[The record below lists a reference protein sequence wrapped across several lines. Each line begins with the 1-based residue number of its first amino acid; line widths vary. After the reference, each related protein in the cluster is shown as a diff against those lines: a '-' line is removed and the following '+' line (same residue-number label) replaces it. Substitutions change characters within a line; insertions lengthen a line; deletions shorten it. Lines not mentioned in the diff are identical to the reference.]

1 VCLIAIGK
9 MVGNALKA
17 AETLSGESMSIDVW
31 DARSCLPLDQ
41 NMLDAAS
48 RADVVLTFEDGIR
61 EGGIGS
67 MIATQLGNTRVITHG
82 IPTQFIAQAKP
93 DAILARLGLDP
104 AGIAQSVRLAIA

>member
-1 VCLIAIGK
+1 
-9 MVGNALKA
+9 
-17 AETLSGESMSIDVW
+17 
-31 DARSCLPLDQ
+31 
-41 NMLDAAS
+41 
-48 RADVVLTFEDGIR
+48 
-61 EGGIGS
+61 